1 MSEGELI
8 IPKIPDPILTIFEN
22 DYPQLKELLDYKRDA
37 TLIFLKSSGA
47 MAIYRGLLGLNFEKD
62 VKDWSEFK
70 KFSVSYTKSIVQAGL
85 QKYQTKEEGLEE
97 KKKQFNNL
105 SMGILDPMV
114 DNILDV
120 FNEEYFK
127 KFPNWSSNGRTQKGF
142 IELNIKSHLEN
153 CAIRIYGA
161 CKGTIFV
168 KDSPG
173 CLYRVEI
180 FGKPELSISYFDL
193 ERIKLCNELAKNNM
207 SLIKSKLDELDN
219 KLINQQ
225 LEELLLNKFE
235 F

>member
-1 MSEGELI
+1 MSDWNIVG
-8 IPKIPDPILTIFEN
+8 IPYPILNIIN
-22 DYPQLKELLDYKRDA
+22 KDYPQLKELLDYKRDA
-37 TLIFLKSSGA
+37 TLIFLKSKGA
-47 MAIYRGLLGLNFEKD
+47 MSIYKGLLGLDFEKD
-62 VKDWSEFK
+62 VKDWTEFK
-70 KFSVSYTKSIVQAGL
+70 QFSKDYTKSIVQAGL
-85 QKYQTKEEGLEE
+85 QKYQTEEEGLEE

-105 SMGILDPMV
+105 DMGILNPMV
-114 DNILDV
+114 DIILDV

-142 IELNIKSHLEN
+142 IELNIKGHLEYQK
-153 CAIRIYGA
+153 IRIYWA

-180 FGKPELSISYFDL
+180 FGKPELSISYYDL
-193 ERIKLCNELAKNNM
+193 DRIRQYNEFAKNNM

-225 LEELLLNKFE
+225 LEEVLLNKFE